1 MIPFGDIILPFVGV
15 MAACLLL
22 VAAKFFF
29 VNGLASP
36 RAASQPVEPVP
47 AVVDTA
53 LEGYPSRP
61 SLSFQSSLF
70 SGPRQDTPTPAHA
83 AETPPNANAAGDNKR
98 AAGSTMTVEVTATP
112 VADEPYF
119 ENIPDPKPDVEPEV
133 KPKAKAPVQT
143 KTTPPAKPSGQ
154 SWRVQVGAYGS
165 KQAAGDIVKKLAK
178 SGYSATVFSGPK
190 FHKVWVQAGATKDAA
205 EKTAARLKKLGYP
218 GSYVVPPAAK

>member
-15 MAACLLL
+15 MAVCLLL

-61 SLSFQSSLF
+61 SLSFSLF
-70 SGPRQDTPTPAHA
+70 SEPSRKDTPAPAHA
-83 AETPPNANAAGDNKR
+83 AETPAAANGDVNNKR

-112 VADEPYF
+112 VEDAPYF
-119 ENIPDPKPDVEPEV
+119 DPLPDPKPNVELEV
-133 KPKAKAPVQT
+133 KPKTPVQT
-143 KTTPPAKPSGQ
+143 KTPAKPSGQ

-205 EKTAARLKKLGYP
+205 EKTATRLKKLGYT
-218 GSYVVPPAAK
+218 GSYVVPPPAK